1 MRVPVGVVR
10 VTALVVAGGLL
21 LAACASGAT
30 PLAATHR
37 VRRHRIALQH
47 RSSTTPSTSS
57 TPRPSSS
64 VPTTS
69 SAPAA
74 TSSAP
79 PSAPVSPGPLAFGPQ
94 GTVYIADPSTNQVW
108 ARSPDGAFTLVAG
121 NGSAGFSGM
130 GGPATAA
137 TLDRPLG
144 LVKIG
149 SVLYIAD
156 SGANRVVAVNQA
168 GTITV
173 AAGNGATIPVTPS
186 AGWTP
191 EGGPALSTAIGPNL
205 FGLAPG
211 PQGSVLIA
219 TANEILELHGTELSV
234 LLPGSSILGVD
245 PRYPDAADCNPSG
258 AAMGGGGDL
267 YFVCENTYGLFED
280 HTGGAISYLGLFRS
294 YGYGMVSP
302 SPSGSVIGARGG
314 DIVSIAH
321 GVLTSVET
329 FASPDTLASV
339 GNFAPQY
346 VAESSAGTFVADQS
360 GADGQGGR
368 AAIVAFSAGG
378 APRVLWHA

>member
-1 MRVPVGVVR
+1 M
-10 VTALVVAGGLL
+10 TALGVVVAGALL
-21 LAACASGAT
+21 LAACASSGT
-30 PLAATHR
+30 PLATAQP
-37 VRRHRIALQH
+37 VRHHQIAAQ
-47 RSSTTPSTSS
+47 RPPSTAPSTSS
-57 TPRPSSS
+57 TSPSSS
-64 VPTTS
+64 PAPTTS
-69 SAPAA
+69 STPAV
-74 TSSAP
+74 SSAP
-79 PSAPVSPGPLAFGPQ
+79 PSAPTSPGPLAFGPQ
-94 GTVYIADPSTNQVW
+94 GTLYIADPSTNQVW
-108 ARSPDGAFTLVAG
+108 ARSPGGAFTLIAG

-137 TLDRPLG
+137 TLNRPLG

-191 EGGPALSTAIGPNL
+191 EGGPALSTAIGPNV

-219 TANEILELHGTELSV
+219 TANEILKLHGTELSV

-245 PRYPDAADCNPSG
+245 PRYPDAAQCDPSG
-258 AAMGGGGDL
+258 AAMGGDGDL
-267 YFVCENTYGLFED
+267 YFVCENTYGLFEA
-280 HTGGAISYLGLFRS
+280 HTGGATSYLGLFRS

-302 SPSGSVIGARGG
+302 SSSGSVIGARGG
-314 DIVSIAH
+314 DIVSMAH
-321 GVLTSVET
+321 GVLTLVET
-329 FASPDTLASV
+329 FPPPDTLAHV

-346 VAESSAGTFVADQS
+346 VAESNTGTFVADQS
-360 GADGQGGR
+360 GTDGQGGR
-368 AAIVAFSAGG
+368 AAIVAFVAGG
-378 APRVLWHA
+378 APSVLWHE